1 MSYQNSGG
9 GCDLP
14 APGDIL
20 HSQTIYG
27 LEMFRVRYSGVKE
40 EALTAWRADGDLGVE
55 NVFTADISREVI

>member
-1 MSYQNSGG
+1 MSYRNSGG

-27 LEMFRVRYSGVKE
+27 LKVFRVRYSGVKE

-55 NVFTADISREVI
+55 NVFTADISTEVI